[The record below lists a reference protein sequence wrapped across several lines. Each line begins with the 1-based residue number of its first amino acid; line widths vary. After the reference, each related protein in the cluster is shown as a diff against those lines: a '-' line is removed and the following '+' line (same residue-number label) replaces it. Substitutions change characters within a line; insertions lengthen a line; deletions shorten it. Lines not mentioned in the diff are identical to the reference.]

1 MPCLEEQMK
10 GAAPILKEL
19 LGRWSILLR
28 RNQKHSFPT
37 GTLTVTHRA
46 VNPFYSIYRYFSNSL
61 FKNWN
66 DISLIDCSFHIMKAA
81 FNQICTI
88 FHCLWSFAWKS
99 NMRRDEHRDELRG
112 IVGNIILLQA
122 WEERRMVN
130 SAQIPWSR
138 GLFLNWRGKQCLFV

>member
-1 MPCLEEQMK
+1 MK
-10 GAAPILKEL
+10 GAALILKEL
-19 LGRWSILLR
+19 LGRWSLFLR

-61 FKNWN
+61 FKKRN

-88 FHCLWSFAWKS
+88 FHCLWSFA
-99 NMRRDEHRDELRG
+99 
-112 IVGNIILLQA
+112 
-122 WEERRMVN
+122 
-130 SAQIPWSR
+130 
-138 GLFLNWRGKQCLFV
+138 